1 MRRYIRANRYAD
13 TTSKELD
20 WISYLGRNLA
30 DVCEAQSSE
39 EVEQILKP
47 MGRIFSIAGG
57 DKAKAIEA
65 IIQNMEWHLKEYR
78 SQQSMSNK
86 YPDVESKVLQAAQ
99 DFGFSIYKMDSGSYR
114 LADPYEADHKTLNE
128 FCQYLKDTL
137 GVRWDTGLYGSWTA
151 HSGSL
156 DGIFIHVGFEY
167 DEEYDPSGRTTT
179 LQLEF

>member
-1 MRRYIRANRYAD
+1 MRRYIRANRYTD
-13 TTSKELD
+13 TTNKELD

-30 DVCEAQSSE
+30 DVCEAQTSE

-47 MGRIFSIAGG
+47 MGRMFSIVGG
-57 DKAKAIEA
+57 DKAEAIEA
-65 IIQNMEWHLKEYR
+65 IIQNLEWHLKEYR
-78 SQQSMSNK
+78 RQQSKRDK
-86 YPDVESKVLQAAQ
+86 YSDVESRVLQAAQ
-99 DFGFSIYKMDSGSYR
+99 DFGFSIHKMNSRSYR
-114 LADPYEADHKTLNE
+114 LADPDEADHRTMNE

-156 DGIFIHVGFEY
+156 DGISIHVGFES
-167 DEEYDPSGRTTT
+167 DVEYDPSGRTRT